1 MNNLTMLN
9 EPETGRKKFDK
20 TWLGRFVRSRAA
32 LIGAILVATL
42 LLIAIFAP
50 LIAPYSPYAQHPV
63 DRLTPPSAKY
73 WMGTD
78 EFGRDLMSR
87 VINGATN
94 SLRISIVSVTISG
107 IIGTFLGVL
116 CAYLEGIT
124 DYVTMRVMDL
134 IFAFPTIILAL
145 AISSALGP
153 GFINTVIAISIV
165 YIPVF
170 TRVSRGSVLHIKQLE
185 FVESATCI
193 GATHWQKIRRHILPN
208 ALSPTLVQI
217 SMAFSWAILTE
228 SALSYLGLGTQP
240 PQPSWGAMISDSRRM
255 MELAP
260 WLAIYPGAAI
270 MLTVL
275 SFNLLGDGLRDFLD
289 PRMQQQKG

>member
-1 MNNLTMLN
+1 MSNLTIN
-9 EPETGRKKFDK
+9 ETERGRKSFNKSR
-20 TWLGRFVRSRAA
+20 LARFTRSPAA
-32 LIGAILVATL
+32 LIGAILVLSL
-42 LLIAIFAP
+42 LLIAILAP
-50 LIAPYSPYAQHPV
+50 VIAPYSPVAQHPV
-63 DRLTPPSAKY
+63 DRLTGPTLKY

-87 VINGATN
+87 IIHGATN

-107 IIGTFLGVL
+107 AIGTLLGVL
-116 CAYLEGIT
+116 CAYLEGVT
-124 DYVTMRVMDL
+124 DYLTMRVMDL

-170 TRVSRGSVLHIKQLE
+170 TRVARGSVLHIKTLE
-185 FVESATCI
+185 YVEAATCI

-208 ALSPTLVQI
+208 ALTPTLVQI

-240 PQPSWGAMISDSRRM
+240 PDPSWGSMISESRRM

-260 WLAIYPGAAI
+260 WLAIFPGAAI

-289 PRMQQQKG
+289 PRMQGRKA